1 MFEHFLV
8 WVIRGTQTLFLI
20 FAGLF
25 CLKLQLGR
33 TPLLRPLIVF
43 VTPEPCLALA
53 FQPLSLGV
61 ARCELRPAGDPQI
74 SRNTSTR
81 TSAKQRAAYLNYRR
95 AVPRKQ
101 RRLCDGF
108 VGDRAPV
115 LTIRFGRNDCGQRD
129 TFSVKNF
136 HNKTI
141 HYGRLFSDRYLF
153 LSKSLYSLNVLIY
166 DTRKMLNSDSASAVN
181 QNPQCLRSFF
191 STFISTRHPTT
202 TTGATLRGIGFSISK
217 LSLLTKIRQLYSS
230 RCALRPVKY
239 VRPFH
244 LVILDQTPGP

>member
-53 FQPLSLGV
+53 FQTLSLGA
-61 ARCELRPAGDPQI
+61 ARCELRSAGDPQI
-74 SRNTSTR
+74 SQNTSTR
-81 TSAKQRAAYLNYRR
+81 TSAKQRAAYLDYRR

-115 LTIRFGRNDCGQRD
+115 LTIRSGRNDCGQRD
-129 TFSVKNF
+129 TFSVKNL

-141 HYGRLFSDRYLF
+141 HYGRLSSDRYLF

-166 DTRKMLNSDSASAVN
+166 DTQKDVKQGFRVSYQIESAMSTTFLFYFYFNTTSNDHNWSYTTGDWVFYFKT
-181 QNPQCLRSFF
+181 FF
-191 STFISTRHPTT
+191 SK
-202 TTGATLRGIGFSISK
+202 LR
-217 LSLLTKIRQLYSS
+217 
-230 RCALRPVKY
+230 
-239 VRPFH
+239 
-244 LVILDQTPGP
+244 